1 MPLID
6 DIAVPARGVG
16 GRPRCRPDCVIADK
30 AYSHPS
36 TRKALRRRGI
46 RVVIPEKSD
55 QIAYRAKKGSCAGR
69 PPHFDSEL
77 YRDRNV
83 VERAFN
89 RLKGWR
95 GIATRYD
102 KHARNYRAGVV
113 VACIVLFWTP
123 AATDPSDRP

>member
-1 MPLID
+1 M
-6 DIAVPARGVG
+6 
-16 GRPRCRPDCVIADK
+16 
-30 AYSHPS
+30 
-36 TRKALRRRGI
+36 ALRRRGI

-55 QIAYRAKKGSCAGR
+55 QIAHRSNKGSRGGR
-69 PPHFDSEL
+69 PPRFDAAP

-102 KHARNYRAGVV
+102 KHALVYRGGVV
-113 VACIVLFWTP
+113 LASITLWL
-123 AATDPSDRP
+123 S